1 MKINVRREGGC
12 LASHVAAPGSSPSI
26 PKILSEEKIIY
37 VADVNQWHWLEE
49 SGQWLENVN

>member
-12 LASHVAAPGSSPSI
+12 LASHLAGLGLIPSI

-37 VADVNQWHWLEE
+37 VADINQWRWLEE
-49 SGQWLENVN
+49 SGQWLENVD